1 MSGGTLTGD
10 PDEAEWLLDTA
21 VDRMGRTIDDRLL
34 FVLLLLFVCDCVRS
48 ACCCCD
54 VSGVGPHGSHTCISI
69 KSPTCMI
76 PCGCGCCGR
85 WWW

>member
-34 FVLLLLFVCDCVRS
+34 FVLLLLFV
-48 ACCCCD
+48 
-54 VSGVGPHGSHTCISI
+54 
-69 KSPTCMI
+69 
-76 PCGCGCCGR
+76 
-85 WWW
+85 